1 MTNTR
6 APYELNEADLNRV
19 PAGIIHHIAVVV
31 RSSDQSI
38 IQTGGSR
45 THVITNNR
53 WIIQEKPIGKPS
65 I

>member
-19 PAGIIHHIAVVV
+19 SAGIIHHIAV

-38 IQTGGSR
+38 SQTGGSQLD
-45 THVITNNR
+45 VITNNR
-53 WIIQEKPIGKPS
+53 RIIQAKPIGKPS
-65 I
+65 T